1 MMWKIQQ
8 AMQDDAIR
16 TARIHPAV
24 HPGNRDEVLI
34 WQNFQPAYR
43 DLGWKNQETTKAN
56 NTVNKL
62 LDREVEK
69 NCKMFANPVFI
80 TPGRIMFVQTTFVA
94 IFFNILVQGFCPL
107 KINSTQFPDGF
118 RINKRERSF
127 SLGINTYSV
136 HKAEK
141 IIRKDIE
148 KKEVQG
154 LIPEQPPF

>member
-1 MMWKIQQ
+1 
-8 AMQDDAIR
+8 
-16 TARIHPAV
+16 
-24 HPGNRDEVLI
+24 
-34 WQNFQPAYR
+34 
-43 DLGWKNQETTKAN
+43 
-56 NTVNKL
+56 
-62 LDREVEK
+62 
-69 NCKMFANPVFI
+69 
-80 TPGRIMFVQTTFVA
+80 MFVQTTFVA

>member
-1 MMWKIQQ
+1 MCKMQQ
-8 AMQDDAIR
+8 AMQDDAIW
-16 TARIHPAV
+16 T
-24 HPGNRDEVLI
+24 GNRDDVFI

-62 LDREVEK
+62 LDGEVEK

-118 RINKRERSF
+118 RINKRE
-127 SLGINTYSV
+127 
-136 HKAEK
+136 
-141 IIRKDIE
+141 
-148 KKEVQG
+148 
-154 LIPEQPPF
+154 

>member
-1 MMWKIQQ
+1 
-8 AMQDDAIR
+8 MQDDAIR

-56 NTVNKL
+56 NTVNEL

-69 NCKMFANPVFI
+69 NCKMFVNPVFI

-118 RINKRERSF
+118 RIN
-127 SLGINTYSV
+127 TYSF

-154 LIPEQPPF
+154 LTPEQLPLTGIQVETSLETLLFVTFL